1 MKENGT
7 IYAPQ
12 TIEFVAAATDFCVY
26 LEKETLH
33 DRDEF
38 IQRMLKLLPLLYLKV
53 QFLPMQEFE
62 PDYFMPDE
70 QVTEDDYEFVRSRVA
85 AILVEDDDY
94 EDSTF
99 GMAIQQTELTCW
111 KTISE
116 GIADIYQPLRNFVTA
131 YRIGAE
137 ACMETALW
145 NVREEFYQSWGVSC
159 VDTLRRM
166 HYMNNIEE

>member
-1 MKENGT
+1 MKENKT

-12 TIEFVAAATDFCVY
+12 TLDFVAVATELCAY
-26 LEKETLH
+26 LEKESLH
-33 DRDEF
+33 DCDEF
-38 IQRMLKLLPLLYLKV
+38 VHRMLKFLPLLYLKV
-53 QFLPMQEFE
+53 QLLPSLEFE

-70 QVTEDDYEFVRSRVA
+70 QVTEEDYEFVRSSVSA
-85 AILVEDDDY
+85 TLGEYDDY
-94 EDSTF
+94 EDSTY
-99 GMAIQQTELTCW
+99 GMAMQQTELTCW

-145 NVREEFYQSWGVSC
+145 NVQEEFQQSWGTAC
-159 VDTLRRM
+159 VDTLRRL

>member
-1 MKENGT
+1 MKQQQP

-12 TIEFVAAATDFCVY
+12 TLEFVTVATEFCAY
-26 LEKETLH
+26 LEKESIH
-33 DRDEF
+33 ERDEF
-38 IQRMLKLLPLLYLKV
+38 VQRMLKLLPLLYLKV
-53 QFLPMQEFE
+53 QLLPTQEYE

-70 QVTEDDYEFVRSRVA
+70 QVTEEDYEFVRSSVA
-85 AILVEDDDY
+85 ATLGEEDDY

-99 GMAIQQTELTCW
+99 GMDIQQTELTCW

-116 GIADIYQPLRNFVTA
+116 GIADIYQPVRNFVTA

-145 NVREEFYQSWGVSC
+145 SVQEEFHQAWGTSC
-159 VDTLRRM
+159 VDTLRRL
-166 HYMNNIEE
+166 HYMNNTQE

>member
-1 MKENGT
+1 MKENRN
-7 IYAPQ
+7 IYAPK
-12 TIEFVAAATDFCVY
+12 TLEFVAAATEFCVY
-26 LEKETLH
+26 LEKESLH

-38 IQRMLKLLPLLYLKV
+38 LQRMLRLLPVLYFKV
-53 QFLPMQEFE
+53 QLLPTQEFE

-70 QVTEDDYEFVRSRVA
+70 QVTEQDYEFVRSSVA
-85 AILVEDDDY
+85 ATLGEEDDY

-99 GMAIQQTELTCW
+99 GMAMQQTELTCW

-145 NVREEFYQSWGVSC
+145 NVQEEFRQSWGIAC
-159 VDTLRRM
+159 VDTLRRL